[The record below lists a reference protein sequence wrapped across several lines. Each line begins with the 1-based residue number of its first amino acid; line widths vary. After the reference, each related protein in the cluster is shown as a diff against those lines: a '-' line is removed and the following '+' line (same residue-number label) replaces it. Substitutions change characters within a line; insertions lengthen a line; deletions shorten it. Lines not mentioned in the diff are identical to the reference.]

1 MTGPIEDYL
10 RELAASLHTR
20 PPETGR
26 ILAEAEDHLRE
37 SMAAGLAAGLTETE
51 AAEAAISAFGSVRA
65 VVRAHQTRRGQA
77 AALAA
82 RVAMTAWGV
91 VSFALMSVF
100 AVVIIL
106 GALVSVTAVK
116 HASPVNPA
124 VAGRPGRP
132 GSPVALE
139 VMLASAPAGVIV
151 LGGYLIARR
160 RLRARRGQKSSSN
173 ETSPVTPT
181 W

>member
-1 MTGPIEDYL
+1 MTGLIEDYL

-26 ILAEAEDHLRE
+26 ILAEAEDHLLE

-106 GALVSVTAVK
+106 GAFVSVTAVK
-116 HASPVNPA
+116 HASPANPA
-124 VAGRPGRP
+124 GAGHPGRP
-132 GSPVALE
+132 PVALE

-160 RLRARRGQKSSSN
+160 RLRARQKSSSN

>member
-1 MTGPIEDYL
+1 
-10 RELAASLHTR
+10 
-20 PPETGR
+20 
-26 ILAEAEDHLRE
+26 
-37 SMAAGLAAGLTETE
+37 
-51 AAEAAISAFGSVRA
+51 
-65 VVRAHQTRRGQA
+65 
-77 AALAA
+77 
-82 RVAMTAWGV
+82 
-91 VSFALMSVF
+91 
-100 AVVIIL
+100 
-106 GALVSVTAVK
+106 
-116 HASPVNPA
+116 VNPA

-160 RLRARRGQKSSSN
+160 RLRARCGQKSSSN